1 MPHGPDPVSEL
12 SLLVTRS
19 RQLMAE
25 LRNLEQR
32 LDVVARRI
40 AALPAPAHR
49 IERSQRRSGSDS
61 PDKASESEF
70 PA

>member
-40 AALPAPAHR
+40 AALPPPAQR
-49 IERSQRRSGSDS
+49 IEGSQRRN
-61 PDKASESEF
+61 ESELSDKGSE
-70 PA
+70 PPV